1 MRRLFWMG
9 VGAAGAVVAA
19 ERLRRYARRYT
30 PAGVSERVEAAG
42 QRTSTA
48 LHDAVDVFNA
58 AREQRE
64 KDLVATLLVT
74 PEGGDPDAVL
84 RRRGRHADDAAPGP
98 AASSGASR
106 ASRPSGRVDD
116 DDPLY
121 DF

>member
-9 VGAAGAVVAA
+9 LGAAGAVIAA
-19 ERLRRYARRYT
+19 ERLRRTARRYT

-74 PEGGDPDAVL
+74 PEGGDPNAVL
-84 RRRGRHADDAAPGP
+84 RRRGKHADDDAPRSAP
-98 AASSGASR
+98 SGGTSR

>member
-9 VGAAGAVVAA
+9 VGAAGAVLAA
-19 ERLRRYARRYT
+19 ERLRRMARRYT

-74 PEGGDPDAVL
+74 PEGGDPNAVF
-84 RRRGRHADDAAPGP
+84 RRRGKHADDAANP
-98 AASSGASR
+98 APEGGSR
-106 ASRPSGRVDD
+106 TSRPSGRVDD
-116 DDPLY
+116 DEPLY